1 MGSGTHETLER
12 LFELNRQAGAN
23 TGGPKCF
30 HFVIGGST
38 PASLGAD
45 LLATVCETIPYT

>member
-1 MGSGTHETLER
+1 LDFNAR
-12 LFELNRQAGAN
+12 AGAN

-38 PASLGAD
+38 LAALGAD
-45 LLATVCETIPYT
+45 LLATVCETMT